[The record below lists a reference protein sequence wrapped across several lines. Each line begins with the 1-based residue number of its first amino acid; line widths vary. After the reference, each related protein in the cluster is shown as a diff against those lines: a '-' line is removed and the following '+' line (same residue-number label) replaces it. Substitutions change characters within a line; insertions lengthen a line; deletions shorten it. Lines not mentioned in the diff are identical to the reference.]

1 MIVSRLTLKN
11 WRNFRKADVPLRA
24 RQFIVGPN
32 ASGKSNLLDVF
43 RFLRDIAK
51 PDGGGLQ
58 KAIKSRGG
66 LSKVRC
72 LSARRDTEIVVGVEI
87 ADTADEAPKWKYQI
101 GIKQETA
108 GHRRP
113 ILSHERVWKDGR
125 QILSRPD
132 GNDKRD
138 SARLTQTALEQINE
152 NQQFR
157 EVAEFLE
164 KTAYLHLVPQ
174 LLRYA
179 HNFQNNRIDDDPFG
193 QGFLEKVAASN
204 RRTQKSRLSQ
214 IEKALKSAVPK
225 LENLSFEKDE
235 VTGKPHIKALYSHWR
250 HKGAWQREDQFSD
263 GTLRLMGFLWSLLEG
278 NSLLLLE
285 EPELSLHAA
294 IVNKLAPLIY
304 RMQRKN
310 KRQILTSTHSHELL
324 SDRGIDGREV
334 LLLIPGDEGTQVSV
348 STSIP
353 DVKALLVGGELS
365 VGDVVIPRT
374 APSNDKQPDLFS

>member
-1 MIVSRLTLKN
+1 M
-11 WRNFRKADVPLRA
+11 
-24 RQFIVGPN
+24 VGSK
-32 ASGKSNLLDVF
+32 ASGKSSLLVVF
-43 RFLRDIAK
+43 RFLRDIGK
-51 PDGGGLQ
+51 RDGGGLQ
-58 KAIKSRGG
+58 KAVKSRGG
-66 LSKVRC
+66 LSKVLC
-72 LSARRDTEIVVGVEI
+72 LSARRDTEIAIGVEI
-87 ADTADEAPKWKYQI
+87 ADTADDDTPKWEYQI

-125 QILSRPD
+125 PILDRPD
-132 GNDKRD
+132 GKDDRD
-138 SARLTQTALEQINE
+138 PARLTQTALEQINE
-152 NQQFR
+152 NHAFR

-179 HNFQNNRIDDDPFG
+179 RNFQNNFIEDDPFG
-193 QGFLEKVAASN
+193 QGFLEKVAASSQ
-204 RRTQKSRLSQ
+204 RTQKSRLSQ

-250 HKGAWQREDQFSD
+250 PRGAWQREDQFSD

-294 IVNKLAPLIY
+294 IVKKLAPLIY

-334 LLLIPGDEGTQVSV
+334 LLLIPGNEGTQVSV
-348 STSIP
+348 SSHLP
-353 DVKALLVGGELS
+353 DVKALLVDAELS

-374 APSNDKQPDLFS
+374 APEHCEQLDLFS

>member
-11 WRNFRKADVPLRA
+11 WRNFREVDVCLRE

-51 PDGGGLQ
+51 STGGGLQ
-58 KAIKSRGG
+58 KAIQDRGG

-138 SARLTQTALEQINE
+138 SARLTQTAIEQINE
-152 NQQFR
+152 NQAFR

-179 HNFQNNRIDDDPFG
+179 HNFQNNLIDDDPFG

-310 KRQILTSTHSHELL
+310 RRQILTSTHSHELL

-348 STSIP
+348 SIHLP
-353 DVKALLVGGELS
+353 DVKALLVSGELS

-374 APSNDKQPDLFS
+374 APSNYK